1 LPLLGNSI
9 YWGKY
14 RFRLE
19 QQIARSLPS
28 KWRASLQD
36 IHGDRRLDALLE
48 LSAPDGTSTEIA
60 IEFKTE
66 ITPATAE
73 PAWRA
78 LTLAGQTG
86 LLVAPQIS
94 PRTQRYL
101 RDHDINYLD
110 LAGNAFWRLDSPA
123 LFISINS
130 DADASKQKLF
140 TRSRRLGGKKA
151 GRLLRYLCDR
161 RPPYSVSELAS
172 NLALDPGNISRYLD
186 LLSKEALIERGARGI
201 VTSANWEGVLRRW
214 SEDYRRPA
222 EERFQDPHGMDHFL
236 KKLREGKEHY
246 VLSGVIAATSYAPYT
261 VANEAL
267 CYCADI
273 GLFAE
278 SLKLRRTERSSNVT
292 LSIPFD
298 EVVYARTE
306 IRGGLIVGAPTQV
319 AIDLL
324 TGRGRELSQAEELLR
339 WMRETESKWR
349 E

>member
-1 LPLLGNSI
+1 MLGNSI

-14 RFRLE
+14 RFEAER
-19 QQIARSLPS
+19 QIARSLPS
-28 KWRASLQD
+28 KWRLSLRD
-36 IHGDRRLDALLE
+36 IRGDRRFDALLE
-48 LSAPDGTSTEIA
+48 LSAPDGTTSKVA

-73 PAWRA
+73 PAWRE
-78 LTLAGQTG
+78 LTLTGQPG
-86 LLVAPQIS
+86 LLIAPHIS
-94 PRTQRYL
+94 LRTQRYL

-110 LAGNAFWRLDSPA
+110 LAGNASWRLDSPA

-130 DADASKQKLF
+130 DADTPKEKLF

-161 RPPYSVSELAS
+161 KPPYSVSELAS
-172 NLALDPGNISRYLD
+172 NLALDPGNISRYLE
-186 LLSKEALIERGARGI
+186 LLSKDALVERGARGI
-201 VTSANWEGVLRRW
+201 VRSVNWEGVLRRW

-222 EERFQDPHGMDHFL
+222 EERFQDPRGMEHFL
-236 KKLREGKEHY
+236 KRLRVGKEQY
-246 VLSGVIAATSYAPYT
+246 VLSGVVAATSYAPYT
-261 VANEAL
+261 VANTAL
-267 CYCADI
+267 CYCDDI
-273 GLFAE
+273 GAFAE
-278 SLKLRRTERSSNVT
+278 SFRLRQSERGSNVT
-292 LSIPFD
+292 LATPFD

-339 WMRETESKWR
+339 WMRETENAWR